1 MVFFQ
6 SYIVPRE
13 LRQVVAPPLC
23 NLKEL
28 YLSISNKAESH
39 PIAEF
44 VDAMLWISPHL
55 ETLTIDIS
63 IIGIKSSFK
72 VWNIA
77 VNFYFLKKKI
87 NQVLLL
93 LSYIYLSHISVN
105 LWSKVNFW
113 RTSILLQVSSCFL
126 LAELLKECNN
136 QASFL

>member
-55 ETLTIDIS
+55 ETLTIRIS
-63 IIGIKSSFK
+63 ITGIKSSFK

-77 VNFYFLKKKI
+77 VNFDFFFL
-87 NQVLLL
+87 NLFLLL